1 MLQFLGSFHGQ
12 GPKRISSPRRQD
24 PYLSGEMVI
33 VGIQV
38 DEVSWYKSK
47 AAVFLNGMIKVLQ
60 QAFQMT
66 QQGRV
71 QPCDMT
77 PGHRWR
83 RGALFSLR
91 AGAKKKNSTET

>member
-1 MLQFLGSFHGQ
+1 M
-12 GPKRISSPRRQD
+12 ISSPRRQD

-77 PGHRWR
+77 PGH
-83 RGALFSLR
+83 
-91 AGAKKKNSTET
+91 